1 MRVGSEG
8 AVKDF
13 LFTPNDKPRKLIN
26 ISPAGM
32 NLRIGSTWHKKFEGG
47 LARTTNEYICRREY
61 GLDFPHIFTPEC
73 SVKHNLTNSDK
84 SIYAKVTAEDFPRMF
99 TVANREV
106 WLCKNN
112 HDPIYRV
119 VNLVIGRVPIK
130 SIEPEDDIILIHS
143 INITNGVSVI
153 FKEVGFF
160 KFYLLERHDFETP
173 YILKEDDTVRES
185 KLGNSLFWDGRYKL
199 PRMGIYKNII
209 NAKGY
214 DLRIGSKTSGP
225 LSTNVNNLKS
235 SCEERDHSHQDF
247 LTKLRLK
254 MMVDDVV
261 QSNKLIEDIDES
273 QHFFNYKNKRVW
285 KCKEKTTEKTFWMIV
300 NVMEVLVAVRVVETF
315 DGVELVQKPAS
326 NGTLKLLD
334 IHETKFLDENY
345 NPVIYLGQLEYK
357 NNEGI
362 DEVYQK
368 RQSDGEVLRKSL
380 DEIAHRLGG
389 RATQH
394 CYTNLRDINVIYRE
408 SHDVLPKQLDKIV
421 GDGDSLLKFELHVT
435 IDDKSVK
442 TETTP
447 GFALE

>member
-1 MRVGSEG
+1 
-8 AVKDF
+8 
-13 LFTPNDKPRKLIN
+13 
-26 ISPAGM
+26 
-32 NLRIGSTWHKKFEGG
+32 
-47 LARTTNEYICRREY
+47 
-61 GLDFPHIFTPEC
+61 
-73 SVKHNLTNSDK
+73 
-84 SIYAKVTAEDFPRMF
+84 
-99 TVANREV
+99 
-106 WLCKNN
+106 
-112 HDPIYRV
+112 
-119 VNLVIGRVPIK
+119 
-130 SIEPEDDIILIHS
+130 
-143 INITNGVSVI
+143 
-153 FKEVGFF
+153 
-160 KFYLLERHDFETP
+160 
-173 YILKEDDTVRES
+173 
-185 KLGNSLFWDGRYKL
+185 
-199 PRMGIYKNII
+199 MGIYKNII

-345 NPVIYLGQLEYK
+345 NPVIYLGQLEYE
-357 NNEGI
+357 NNEGM

-447 GFALE
+447 GFALEPRWE